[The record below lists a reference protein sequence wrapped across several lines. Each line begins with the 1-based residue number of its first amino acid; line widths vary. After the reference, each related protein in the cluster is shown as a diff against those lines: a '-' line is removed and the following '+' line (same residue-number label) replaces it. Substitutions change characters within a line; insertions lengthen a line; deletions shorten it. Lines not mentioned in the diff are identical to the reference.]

1 MEMLGV
7 LEKKI
12 EGLIR
17 LVQNLRMERARF
29 ETENVALREKVSS
42 LEGSLLKESETLRQ
56 ENESA
61 RKTVD
66 DLIADIDS
74 FVETGSQ

>member
-12 EGLIR
+12 EK
-17 LVQNLRMERARF
+17 LVILVKSLQEENKRFATDNL
-29 ETENVALREKVSS
+29 ALRQKIAQ
-42 LEGSLLKESETLRQ
+42 LEGSLLKESEKLR
-56 ENESA
+56 EESTSI
-61 RKTVD
+61 KKVVD

-74 FVETGSQ
+74 LIEAESR

>member
-17 LVQNLRMERARF
+17 LVQNLRAERARF
-29 ETENVALREKVSS
+29 ETENVALREKVTS
-42 LEGSLLKESETLRQ
+42 LEGSLLKESETLRH
-56 ENESA
+56 ENETA
-61 RKTVD
+61 KKVVD

-74 FVETGSQ
+74 LVEAGS